1 MKRLVFGCLL
11 LVIAGVTVKEAFA
24 VGNDFTKDQI
34 AAAGKHCVHGFWV
47 NEQSV
52 AFYAGDAAQLNRDLP
67 KYLEGEYA
75 SRKVVL
81 HVGTKRAESPWDTK
95 PRDTFADWTVNT
107 PDDPA
112 DAAKA
117 TPRFLLQID
126 IWLGSKMKLE
136 DLRIP
141 ERFEVVSGREI
152 EQFVEARKG
161 MSK

>member
-11 LVIAGVTVKEAFA
+11 LVIAGATVREAFA
-24 VGNDFTKDQI
+24 LGSDFTNDQI
-34 AAAGKHCVHGFWV
+34 AAAGKHCIHGFQV

-52 AFYAGDAAQLNRDLP
+52 VFFAGDAAQLNRDLP
-67 KYLEGEYA
+67 KYLEGAYA

-95 PRDTFADWTVNT
+95 PRDTFADWSVNT
-107 PDDPA
+107 RDDPA

-117 TPRFLLQID
+117 TPRMLMQID
-126 IWLGSKMKLE
+126 IWLGSKIRLE

-141 ERFEVVSGREI
+141 DGFKVVSGGAI
-152 EQFVEARKG
+152 EKFIQQRKQQPT
-161 MSK
+161 